1 MYKFHKKKS
10 VDVDVD
16 LIRVGLT
23 VSPSGD
29 DENED
34 SEKSENGDPPE
45 VLARDIEASA
55 NLSHIGTD
63 LEEEIIEKN

>member
-34 SEKSENGDPPE
+34 SEESENGDPPE